1 MTKNLKDSFSAAG
14 AGRRPGAAAPSGPGT
29 SRAPGGPGPATS
41 AAGGSGASRPGAGG
55 TRSPATGPSGTG
67 TGTGDAPPVPAALA
81 AKVRTLSPSMTR
93 SMQRVAEAVAG
104 DPAGCAALTVTGLA
118 ELTGTSEATVV
129 RTARLLG
136 YPGYRDLRLALAGL
150 AAQQQSGRAPAV
162 TADIAVDDP
171 IADVVAKLAHD
182 EQQTLADTAASLDTV
197 QLGAAVTALAT
208 ARRIDI
214 YGVGASGLVAQDLAQ
229 KLLRI
234 GLVAHAHSD
243 PHLAVTN
250 AVQLR
255 SGDAAVAISHSGS
268 TGDIVEPL
276 RVAFDHG
283 ATTVAITGRPDGPV
297 SQYADHVLT
306 TSTAR
311 ETDLRPAAMSSRTGQ
326 LLVVDCLFIGVMQLT
341 YDAAAPALAASYE
354 ALAHRHSPRT
364 R

>member
-1 MTKNLKDSFSAAG
+1 MENIFHHVTHEVKEIFGSAA
-14 AGRRPGAAAPSGPGT
+14 
-29 SRAPGGPGPATS
+29 APGGPGGLGVTPPA
-41 AAGGSGASRPGAGG
+41 
-55 TRSPATGPSGTG
+55 
-67 TGTGDAPPVPAALA
+67 PAALA
-81 AKVRTLSPSMTR
+81 AKVRTLAPTMTR
-93 SMQRVAEAVAG
+93 SMQRVAEAVAA

-150 AAQQQSGRAPAV
+150 AAQQQSGRSPAV

-171 IADVVAKLAHD
+171 LADVVAKLAYD
-182 EQQTLADTAASLDTV
+182 EQQTLADTAAGLDIA
-197 QLGAAVTALAT
+197 QLSAAVGALAA

-214 YGVGASGLVAQDLAQ
+214 YGVGASGLVAQDLTQ

-234 GLVAHAHSD
+234 GLIAHAHSD

-255 SGDAAVAISHSGS
+255 AKDVAVAITHSGS
-268 TGDIVEPL
+268 TGDVIEPL
-276 RVAFDHG
+276 RVAFERG

-297 SQYADHVLT
+297 TQYADHILT

-311 ETDLRPAAMSSRTGQ
+311 ESELRPAAMSSRTSQ
-326 LLVVDCLFIGVMQLT
+326 LLVVDCLFIGVAQKT
-341 YDAAAPALAASYE
+341 YETAAPALSASYE
-354 ALAHRHSPRT
+354 ALAHRHTPRSGST
-364 R
+364 TARR